1 MEGCRAFKDLESVV
15 QDLGLTSMESNSV
28 QENLQ
33 NAKRYLKSELKVHV
47 TRENPVAD
55 HCLSYALSSTD
66 SNFKTL
72 CDHNHDSSCQECVN
86 MNTTLNFIKSKAEI
100 HEWRNKEA
108 VLYTVEESI
117 SAIRN
122 WKSHVIRSRNQEEA
136 RSVIVDNMT
145 NVDAVITCDWA
156 MKFLPRKYREGQ
168 VDWFAKRG
176 INWHITVSLLKH
188 HCSYSTITHI
198 HIFEQPTAQDA
209 AVTSQ
214 ILVDVSKD
222 IMALK
227 KDVTRLHFFSDNAGC
242 YKSSSTLLTLQHEL
256 PSSIVSYNFCEAQ
269 NGKGPCDRRASHI
282 KSIIKRHV
290 NEGNDV
296 TTAQHMKQ
304 AVDKEN
310 KDDLRVKVV
319 TSVNILDATPR
330 KSTIPCISQM
340 YNFQFTESGLRM
352 WKAYSVGKGKL
363 LTWDH
368 LSAPEN
374 SVELKTVAGWI
385 GGGIS
390 EMEEETPEDTSE
402 ENPSRS
408 SVLECPEGSCSKTFS
423 TQKALEN
430 HVNMGNC
437 SFRSDA
443 KMNVSE
449 KAKRMY
455 ADKILSFQPQRS
467 VVLESHSNTDVCR
480 CSELDMGWAIK
491 ENRQRVTF
499 TSGQKA
505 FMTEKF
511 DIGKRTGNKVDPYI
525 AAEEMR
531 NCGLFSRSE
540 FLSGQQISSFF
551 SRLCQKEKR
560 MTAADFCA
568 SEEEDRKDQIR
579 NLLLDQNN

>member
-1 MEGCRAFKDLESVV
+1 
-15 QDLGLTSMESNSV
+15 
-28 QENLQ
+28 
-33 NAKRYLKSELKVHV
+33 
-47 TRENPVAD
+47 
-55 HCLSYALSSTD
+55 
-66 SNFKTL
+66 
-72 CDHNHDSSCQECVN
+72 
-86 MNTTLNFIKSKAEI
+86 
-100 HEWRNKEA
+100 
-108 VLYTVEESI
+108 
-117 SAIRN
+117 
-122 WKSHVIRSRNQEEA
+122 
-136 RSVIVDNMT
+136 
-145 NVDAVITCDWA
+145 
-156 MKFLPRKYREGQ
+156 
-168 VDWFAKRG
+168 
-176 INWHITVSLLKH
+176 
-188 HCSYSTITHI
+188 
-198 HIFEQPTAQDA
+198 
-209 AVTSQ
+209 
-214 ILVDVSKD
+214 
-222 IMALK
+222 
-227 KDVTRLHFFSDNAGC
+227 
-242 YKSSSTLLTLQHEL
+242 
-256 PSSIVSYNFCEAQ
+256 
-269 NGKGPCDRRASHI
+269 
-282 KSIIKRHV
+282 
-290 NEGNDV
+290 
-296 TTAQHMKQ
+296 
-304 AVDKEN
+304 
-310 KDDLRVKVV
+310 
-319 TSVNILDATPR
+319 
-330 KSTIPCISQM
+330 
-340 YNFQFTESGLRM
+340 
-352 WKAYSVGKGKL
+352 
-363 LTWDH
+363 
-368 LSAPEN
+368 
-374 SVELKTVAGWI
+374 
-385 GGGIS
+385 
-390 EMEEETPEDTSE
+390 MEEETPEDTSE